1 MFFKKRDI
9 FLETLILSANN
20 LKAASSLFREEIND
34 LQDVESYAERIKVLE
49 DKGDELTHKII
60 HALNKTFITPLERED
75 ILGLALKLDDVVD
88 GIEACADRMELY
100 KVTEADDYIKLFVQM
115 IVNCAEEIE
124 IALRLLEQKKV
135 KQMLRHIYRINELEN
150 EADQLLRESIQDL
163 FIEYN
168 DPIIIIKKKDIY
180 EMLEGITD
188 ACEDVAD
195 ILEAL
200 LMRNS

>member
-20 LKAASSLFREEIND
+20 LKAASSLFQEEIND
-34 LQDVESYAERIKVLE
+34 LQEVESYAERIKVLE

-60 HALNKTFITPLERED
+60 HALNRTFITPLERED

-100 KVTEADDYIKLFVQM
+100 KVTEADDYIKLFAQM
-115 IVNCAEEIE
+115 IVNCADEIE

-163 FIEYN
+163 FNEYN

>member
-1 MFFKKRDI
+1 MFFKKKDV
-9 FLETLILSANN
+9 FLETLVSSTHN
-20 LKAASSLFREEIND
+20 LRDASVLFQEEIND
-34 LQDVESYAERIKVLE
+34 LREVESYAERIKILE

-88 GIEACADRMELY
+88 GIEACADRLELY

-115 IVNCAEEIE
+115 IVNCANEICT
-124 IALRLLEQKKV
+124 AMRLLEQKKL
-135 KQMLRHIYRINELEN
+135 QEMLRHIYRINELEN
-150 EADQLLRESIQDL
+150 EADQLLRECIKDL
-163 FIEYN
+163 FEEYN
-168 DPIIIIKKKDIY
+168 DPILIIKKKELY

-200 LMRNS
+200 MMRNS